1 MDIHDLYYTWNLRSY
16 HELTDV
22 LGYAF
27 LLQQID
33 IIELT
38 EEEYYKR
45 EQMLNE
51 ITNILENSVK

>member
-1 MDIHDLYYTWNLRSY
+1 MNIHDLYYTWNLRRY

-33 IIELT
+33 TTELT
-38 EEEYYKR
+38 EEGYYKR

-51 ITNILENSVK
+51 ITNILEGAIK